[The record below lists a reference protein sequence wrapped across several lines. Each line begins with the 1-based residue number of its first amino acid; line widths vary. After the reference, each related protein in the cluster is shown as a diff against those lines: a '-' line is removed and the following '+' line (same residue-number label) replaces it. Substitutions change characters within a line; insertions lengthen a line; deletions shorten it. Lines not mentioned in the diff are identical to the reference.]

1 MSKKEFTEEERQR
14 LGKAVAGW
22 MWWAVGCTDAE
33 FGHIFDISLKT
44 IVDEMMEDIKV
55 QFAESNMILGMP
67 LAKILP
73 RLGQMGLL
81 EEPSRN
87 RFIQIIRNLPEV
99 DVFFTLLYANM
110 PTSE

>member
-1 MSKKEFTEEERQR
+1 MSSKSNELNHQDPGDIEGAKE
-14 LGKAVAGW
+14 GKE
-22 MWWAVGCTDAE
+22 DFLLPRSAE
-33 FGHIFDISLKT
+33 FGHIVDISLKT
-44 IVDEMMEDIKV
+44 IVDELMEDIKV

-67 LAKILP
+67 LAKLLP
-73 RLGQMGLL
+73 RLGKMGLL

-110 PTSE
+110 STS

>member
-14 LGKAVAGW
+14 LGDGGRRIDV
-22 MWWAVGCTDAE
+22 VGCGAE
-33 FGHIFDISLKT
+33 FGHIIDISLKT
-44 IVDEMMEDIKV
+44 IVDELMEDIKV

-67 LAKILP
+67 LAKLLP

-87 RFIQIIRNLPEV
+87 RFIQIIRDLPEV